1 MPEVLSHWRES
12 TLAEQHIQLFLFIAL
27 AACSTLQLPAESAA
41 ARTLVEGAAVSG
53 TSQHGLQDVL
63 SVLVNHNEQT
73 EVSTTLLN
81 QQA

>member
-27 AACSTLQLPAESAA
+27 AICSILQPPAESTV

-53 TSQHGLQDVL
+53 TSQNRLQYVL
-63 SVLVNHNEQT
+63 FVLPNLNEQT
-73 EVSTTLLN
+73 KVSTSLLN